1 MYHIPYLKKKYHC
14 FFSNLTALSLL
25 FTYFAR
31 FSRIWASDDGNSIFF
46 LSLKKIKSESVSLNL
61 CQYSSSTDI
70 KHTRDWSQP
79 SKKLLFYSGS
89 SKFIH
94 TAILVQ
100 KQTYL
105 FIDMY
110 MVFKAHCLFVNFYLC
125 PSCGGVKRIGVKLIY
140 CLVWHIA

>member
-1 MYHIPYLKKKYHC
+1 MYHIQYLKKKYHC

-46 LSLKKIKSESVSLNL
+46 ISKKIKSESVSLNL

-100 KQTYL
+100 KKPIYSLTCTWFL
-105 FIDMY
+105 KHIVFLSIFIY
-110 MVFKAHCLFVNFYLC
+110 AHHVAESNELALNWFTV
-125 PSCGGVKRIGVKLIY
+125 
-140 CLVWHIA
+140 